1 MESRKLVEFRVG
13 SCVILGMDNITTSE
27 LFSATNQ
34 ALIEKRWSL
43 ARSLLDDL
51 GRRKD
56 NVDKLSSAVSYGC
69 PSMLLAVIQDRIDL
83 VNSRVD

>member
-1 MESRKLVEFRVG
+1 
-13 SCVILGMDNITTSE
+13 MDNITTSE